1 MARYTEARC
10 RLCRRAQDKLFL
22 KGEKCYTPKCPL
34 ERRRVPPG
42 GFPKR
47 GGRKLS
53 DRGIQLR
60 EKQKAKQI
68 YGVLEQQFRRFFE
81 MARKMPGNTGENLLI
96 LLERRLDN
104 VVYRL
109 GFATSRAQARQIVRH
124 GHIRLNGR
132 RADIP
137 SLLVKPGDVISWAP
151 KSQDSWLY
159 KYFKENPP
167 DAPVPSWLSVD
178 REKMEGRVLAH
189 PRREDIDIKIDEKAI
204 VEYYAR

>member
-1 MARYTEARC
+1 MARYIEARC

-22 KGEKCYTPKCPL
+22 KGDKCYTPKCPL

-42 GFPKR
+42 GYPKR
-47 GGRKLS
+47 GTRRLS

-68 YGVLEQQFRRFFE
+68 YGVMERQFRRFFE
-81 MARKMPGNTGENLLI
+81 MARRMPGATGENLLI

-109 GFATSRAQARQIVRH
+109 GFASSRPQARQIVRH
-124 GHIRLNGR
+124 GHILLNNR

-137 SLLVKPGDVISWAP
+137 SMLVKPGDVISWAQ
-151 KSQDSWLY
+151 KSRDTELY
-159 KYFKENPP
+159 RTLKENPP
-167 DAPVPSWLSVD
+167 DTPVPSWLSVD
-178 REKMEGRVLAH
+178 RERMEGRVLGM
-189 PRREDIDIKIDEKAI
+189 PRREDVEVKVDEKAI